1 VPVSRLADLGPPA
14 TFVVLNR
21 QLPPLRVELLVA
33 YVSFIALLH
42 ELGVAAVGFLK
53 T

>member
-14 TFVVLNR
+14 AFVVLNH
-21 QLPPLRVELLVA
+21 QLPALRVELLIA
-33 YVSFIALLH
+33 YASVIALLR
-42 ELGVAAVGFLK
+42 ELDIAAVSFLK

>member
-1 VPVSRLADLGPPA
+1 VPFSRLADLGPPA
-14 TFVVLNR
+14 AFVVLNR
-21 QLPPLRVELLVA
+21 QLPALRVELLVA
-33 YVSFIALLH
+33 YAPVIALPS